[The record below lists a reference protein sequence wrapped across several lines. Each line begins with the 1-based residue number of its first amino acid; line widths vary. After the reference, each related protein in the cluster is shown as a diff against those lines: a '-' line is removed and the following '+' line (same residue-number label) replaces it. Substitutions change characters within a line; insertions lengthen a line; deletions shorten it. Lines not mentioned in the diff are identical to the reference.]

1 MEEDESNEKP
11 NVESIDKKD
20 LFLKKYEC
28 RNLIFKVPKEIEFYA
43 IIKKLC
49 VVQSLTSTKVLC
61 VHCVPGNYQ
70 SDTTNTKLNNESLKK
85 QNEENNT
92 EKYMVFFCKLSE
104 STFIESDYPQFSKNG
119 IFAKWI
125 LNKKN
130 ELEFIQKQSNLQLL
144 SNNENLFKNLYLKYF

>member
-1 MEEDESNEKP
+1 
-11 NVESIDKKD
+11 
-20 LFLKKYEC
+20 
-28 RNLIFKVPKEIEFYA
+28 
-43 IIKKLC
+43 
-49 VVQSLTSTKVLC
+49 
-61 VHCVPGNYQ
+61 
-70 SDTTNTKLNNESLKK
+70 
-85 QNEENNT
+85 
-92 EKYMVFFCKLSE
+92 MVFFCKLSE